1 MRRIFVKLER
11 LIDKHLDTTGGV
23 DNFANNSKD
32 NNDANNTI
40 DYTNVKDN
48 KI

>member
-23 DNFANNSKD
+23 DNFADCPSGVARPAKQPEFQL
-32 NNDANNTI
+32 
-40 DYTNVKDN
+40 VLHQG
-48 KI
+48 